1 MISIMVIL
9 LFTQKRIYSSMHQYN
24 KTYCSHQTF
33 FQLAHVGRQRQGLSY
48 TEVTIIIS
56 QRGLQNATDCI
67 FIDRLMR
74 NRIKPIYID
83 SILVELLILTF
94 IV

>member
-1 MISIMVIL
+1 MVIL
-9 LFTQKRIYSSMHQYN
+9 LFTRKRIYSSMHQYN
-24 KTYCSHQTF
+24 KTYCSHQTL
-33 FQLAHVGRQRQGLSY
+33 FQLAPMEKQIQEISY

-56 QRGLQNATDCI
+56 QRGLQNATDYI
-67 FIDRLMR
+67 FINRLMR
-74 NRIKPIYID
+74 NGIKQIYID